1 MGTDDLHH
9 KRKAKMARDLAR
21 KRASRAPY
29 ERVLI
34 VCEGRKTEP
43 YYFLG
48 LRTALRLNR
57 ANVVIADKKK
67 GLDPTALVRYAI
79 DEASKDPEF
88 DHVYCVFD
96 KDKHP
101 GYNSAIDRIHSISGL
116 RGYSMHAI
124 ASIPCFEIWLL
135 LHFLYTT
142 RAYIAP
148 LQDSNADLV
157 IRDLKAHLPDYEK
170 GSKDTFAVLADRT
183 ETAIGNAKSLEK
195 FHETSGTDN
204 PSTKVHILVEY
215 LQKLGN
221 KNDGS

>member
-1 MGTDDLHH
+1 MGTDDLHR

-21 KRASRAPY
+21 KKASRAPY

-79 DEASKDPEF
+79 EELSKDPEF

-96 KDKHP
+96 KDKHT
-101 GYNSAIDRIHSISGL
+101 GYNRAIDRIRSISGN
-116 RGYSMHAI
+116 RRYSMHAI

-142 RAYIAP
+142 KAYIAP
-148 LQDSNADLV
+148 LQDSNAELV
-157 IRDLKAHLPDYEK
+157 IRDLKNYLPDYEK
-170 GSKDTFAVLADRT
+170 GSKYTFAILTDRT
-183 ETAIGNAKSLEK
+183 ETAIGHAKSLEK

-204 PSTKVHILVEY
+204 PSTKVHVLVEY